1 MSFELSTDGP
11 RLMRFPYP
19 VCWAGA
25 TVEECKA
32 VNDFYFTDRIEICLR
47 LSSAEPEA
55 VDEIDGRIYRT
66 RFPHVF
72 FKHPFHR
79 LRYSYVQP
87 RNAVHFSYAPETLAA
102 LRKTGCFPPD
112 GEFFREFR
120 LTPELEIL
128 IRRFTELLGHT
139 MERNALDR
147 LDLTAYELLCELLLE
162 RNAPPDRQEFRRDD
176 ILAIASYLKQSFRH
190 EIDYER
196 LAHRHGLSPPLVFPL
211 LGAALRGE
219 PGAIRAEAE
228 AGGGGEAA
236 AGNQLYGGGYRR
248 FRPAGGLRLFREGVP
263 EVLRDDAAR
272 IPPETRSRPPARTRP
287 RPPAERPSGVKEESH
302 AVFTDGMETE
312 AFFIM
317 KSHKDCMS

>member
-72 FKHPFHR
+72 FKHPFHH

-102 LRKTGCFPPD
+102 LRETGCFPPD

-190 EIDYER
+190 EIDYEE
-196 LAHRHGLSPPLVFPL
+196 LAHRHGLS
-211 LGAALRGE
+211 LRSFFRCWGRHFE
-219 PGAIRAEAE
+219 VSPARFVLKLKLE
-228 AGGGGEAA
+228 EAA
-236 AGNQLYGGGYRR
+236 RR
-248 FRPAGGLRLFREGVP
+248 LRETSYTAADIAAFVRLGDCAYFAKVFRKYVNMSPTDFR
-263 EVLRDDAAR
+263 
-272 IPPETRSRPPARTRP
+272 
-287 RPPAERPSGVKEESH
+287 KQ
-302 AVFTDGMETE
+302 
-312 AFFIM
+312 
-317 KSHKDCMS
+317 KMSPIIL

>member
-1 MSFELSTDGP
+1 MFVNGYDREETMSFELSTDGP

-72 FKHPFHR
+72 FKHPFHH

-190 EIDYER
+190 EIDYEE
-196 LAHRHGLSPPLVFPL
+196 LAHRHGLS
-211 LGAALRGE
+211 LRSFFRCWGRHFE
-219 PGAIRAEAE
+219 VSPARFVLKLKLE
-228 AGGGGEAA
+228 EAA
-236 AGNQLYGGGYRR
+236 RRLRETSYTAADIAAFVRLGDCAYFAKVFRKYYGMTPLEYRR
-248 FRPAGGLRLFREGVP
+248 KHAPGHLLER
-263 EVLRDDAAR
+263 AR
-272 IPPETRSRPPARTRP
+272 ALPPNARR
-287 RPPAERPSGVKEESH
+287 V
-302 AVFTDGMETE
+302 
-312 AFFIM
+312 
-317 KSHKDCMS
+317 

>member
-1 MSFELSTDGP
+1 MFVNGYDREETMSFELSTDGP

-72 FKHPFHR
+72 FKHPFHH

-176 ILAIASYLKQSFRH
+176 ILVIASYLKQSFRH
-190 EIDYER
+190 EIDYEE
-196 LAHRHGLSPPLVFPL
+196 LAHRHGLS
-211 LGAALRGE
+211 LRSFFRCWGRHFE
-219 PGAIRAEAE
+219 VSDRRRGGCGKPAIR
-228 AGGGGEAA
+228 
-236 AGNQLYGGGYRR
+236 RR
-248 FRPAGGLRLFREGVP
+248 
-263 EVLRDDAAR
+263 
-272 IPPETRSRPPARTRP
+272 ISPPSSGWGIAPISRRC
-287 RPPAERPSGVKEESH
+287 SGSI
-302 AVFTDGMETE
+302 TG
-312 AFFIM
+312 
-317 KSHKDCMS
+317 